1 MAERLQALDAF
12 AGAGGWSVACAQ
24 VGIDDLGIENEPIV
38 VQTRAAAGFETLFND
53 VWEGVHER
61 ANFTMPIF
69 LGSPPCQAFS
79 VAGRGDGRTA
89 MDDILRALEEQVY
102 ASGRAGMDA
111 VRNKLGDKIA
121 LVLSPMS
128 YIWRDRPTFVALEQ
142 VPQVLPVWEAFKPH
156 LERMGYSVEVGVLSA
171 EQYGIVY
178 PCAIHSQKKIAAN
191 AANTFLLETNPAHVR
206 ANATTPYDSELT
218 TLARVVV
225 ADWATATNREDARNV
240 TWLTRARQ
248 EAMRA
253 RSEPATL
260 TGKAASL
267 WTIVATS
274 EFALQAD
281 TAASIESSWNKSL
294 AGLSLEEK
302 WSTMSTSQQTTTIRA
317 TLSCIVAT
325 PTTCTGIGPATR
337 HVDCGLCLDAAT
349 PQTRRRAILVAR
361 NDGGIARLPKPTH
374 SKYYARDPERRDP
387 GVLPWVSMF
396 DALGW
401 GFKNRPALTVTG
413 HGLVTRHP
421 TGQKTAVM
429 NALEAGTFTPRSP
442 YDLESARKAGEQRED
457 YLSLSSRYE
466 PDAVNCSPLD
476 NAILQTFP
484 VGFPFQGTRTQK
496 YLQIG
501 NALPPLLA
509 KAILEALLCS
519 VLDSHDSD
527 W

>member
-24 VGIDDLGIENEPIV
+24 AGIDDLGIENEPIV

-69 LGSPPCQAFS
+69 LGSPPCQPFS

-102 ASGRAGMDA
+102 ARGRAGMDA

-171 EQYGIVY
+171 ERYGV
-178 PCAIHSQKKIAAN
+178 
-191 AANTFLLETNPAHVR
+191 
-206 ANATTPYDSELT
+206 
-218 TLARVVV
+218 
-225 ADWATATNREDARNV
+225 
-240 TWLTRARQ
+240 
-248 EAMRA
+248 
-253 RSEPATL
+253 
-260 TGKAASL
+260 
-267 WTIVATS
+267 
-274 EFALQAD
+274 
-281 TAASIESSWNKSL
+281 
-294 AGLSLEEK
+294 
-302 WSTMSTSQQTTTIRA
+302 
-317 TLSCIVAT
+317 
-325 PTTCTGIGPATR
+325 
-337 HVDCGLCLDAAT
+337 

-361 NDGGIARLPKPTH
+361 NDGGIARLPRPTH
-374 SKYYARDPERRDP
+374 SKYYTRDPERLDK
-387 GVLPWVSMF
+387 GVKPWVSMF

-401 GFKNRPALTVTG
+401 GFTRRPALTVTG

-442 YDLESARKAGEQRED
+442 YDLESARKGGEQRED

-519 VLDSHDSD
+519 VLDSRDSD

>member
-24 VGIDDLGIENEPIV
+24 LGIDDLGIENEPIV

-102 ASGRAGMDA
+102 ALGRAGMDA

-128 YIWRDRPTFVALEQ
+128 YISRDRPTFVALEQ

-156 LERMGYSVEVGVLSA
+156 LEWMGYSVEVGVLSA
-171 EQYGIVY
+171 EQYGV
-178 PCAIHSQKKIAAN
+178 
-191 AANTFLLETNPAHVR
+191 
-206 ANATTPYDSELT
+206 
-218 TLARVVV
+218 
-225 ADWATATNREDARNV
+225 
-240 TWLTRARQ
+240 
-248 EAMRA
+248 
-253 RSEPATL
+253 
-260 TGKAASL
+260 
-267 WTIVATS
+267 
-274 EFALQAD
+274 
-281 TAASIESSWNKSL
+281 
-294 AGLSLEEK
+294 
-302 WSTMSTSQQTTTIRA
+302 
-317 TLSCIVAT
+317 
-325 PTTCTGIGPATR
+325 
-337 HVDCGLCLDAAT
+337 

-361 NDGGIARLPKPTH
+361 NDGGIARLPRPTH
-374 SKYYARDPERRDP
+374 SKYYTRDPERLDK
-387 GVLPWVSMF
+387 GVKPWVSMF
-396 DALGW
+396 EALENAQHEFLLSTYSTNGDYQNRGVRTIDQPAPTITSKANRMKWDGLESMSPEDASRLQTFPAAW